1 MRVCH
6 LSVVTLF
13 CIGKLHVLTIT
24 FGLCCFISMVFIGSS
39 SVFSTLLQV
48 LPSFSHSLP
57 RLVGL
62 EREGWVCV
70 CVCLC
75 HLSVTVPYAPVLY
88 WKFYIFSSPVCKHL
102 SLKQFKTHYQQP
114 FVQTLSTLYPSFIH
128 PLPNL
133 YPPFIQPLFSVDATV
148 LRRLYGFHTLAKLSL
163 RYYTSNQATRRPG
176 DQRRCYS
183 TTEALWIPHPS

>member
-1 MRVCH
+1 
-6 LSVVTLF
+6 
-13 CIGKLHVLTIT
+13 
-24 FGLCCFISMVFIGSS
+24 MVFIGSS

-57 RLVGL
+57 RLVGF

-70 CVCLC
+70 CVL
-75 HLSVTVPYAPVLY
+75 VPSWCDRPRPICNKYAPVLY
-88 WKFYIFSSPVCKHL
+88 WKFYIFSSPSCKHL
-102 SLKQFKTHYQQP
+102 SLKQFKAHYQQP

-133 YPPFIQPLFSVDATV
+133 YPPFIQPLFSVDAAV
-148 LRRLYGFHTLAKLSL
+148 LRGLYGFHALAKLSL

-176 DQRRCYS
+176 DQHRFYS
-183 TTEALWIPHPS
+183 ITGALWIPHF